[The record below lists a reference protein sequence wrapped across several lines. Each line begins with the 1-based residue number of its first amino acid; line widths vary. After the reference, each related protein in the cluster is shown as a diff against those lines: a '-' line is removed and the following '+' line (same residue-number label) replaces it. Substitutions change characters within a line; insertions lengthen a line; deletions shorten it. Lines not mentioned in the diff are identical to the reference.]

1 MLRLGGLE
9 AKKDCFPDELS
20 GGQQQRVA
28 IARSLSM
35 QPEVILFDE
44 VTSALDP
51 ELTEEVLKVMEDLA
65 RRGIT
70 MMLVTHEMSFAR
82 QVADVLVFMNN
93 GKIWEIGPSKELFA
107 APRTPELAQFLK
119 SSLK

>member
-1 MLRLGGLE
+1 MLRLVGLE

-35 QPEVILFDE
+35 HPEVILFDE

-51 ELTEEVLKVMEDLA
+51 ELTAEVLKVLEDLA
-65 RRGIT
+65 RRVLT
-70 MMLVTHEMSFAR
+70 MMLVTHAMCFAR
-82 QVADVLVFMNN
+82 QVADVLVFMIN
-93 GKIWEIGPSKELFA
+93 GKIWERGPSKELFA
-107 APRTPELAQFLK
+107 GTGPQALAQVVK
-119 SSLK
+119 SPL

>member
-1 MLRLGGLE
+1 
-9 AKKDCFPDELS
+9 
-20 GGQQQRVA
+20 
-28 IARSLSM
+28 M

-65 RRGIT
+65 RRGMT

-93 GKIWEIGPSKELFA
+93 GKIWEIGPSKEL
-107 APRTPELAQFLK
+107 RSEEHTSELQFTNAHLVCRLLLEKKNKTSNKK
-119 SSLK
+119 SVYVNNTHT